1 MIRLS
6 SIVWKWVS
14 FALLVLSGPVHG
26 QATQSV
32 EVPIGKAGEIQVA
45 EIVARLARASNVA
58 IEQPASS
65 FTLSTQGLARSLTK
79 TLLSES
85 LGPEVTIAF
94 RPGAMLMTV
103 DGRILAPER
112 REEWLR
118 RLRDL
123 AGRANEA
130 SRRRQSYGMH
140 ALKSF
145 RPNDPGRPTVCL
157 VHGLNS
163 SSGGF
168 VHMIPWLE
176 EAGYGIVIYDYP
188 FNRSLEESCATFA
201 LDWAAFRRQVGDR
214 RPWLIVA
221 HSMGALLARS
231 LVEDDPTWARD
242 VSSLVLIAPV
252 NQGSH
257 LAKVQ
262 TVVQITNGLK
272 AINGKN
278 TTKAML
284 SLSDGLGQAAE
295 DMLPESPFLK
305 GLNRRPRR
313 QGVSYH
319 ILAGD
324 RGFLT
329 RDGRGQLEA
338 RIELV
343 TRTAGILGRVTQ
355 MATADMP
362 VLLDELTDGTGDG
375 CVAVERT
382 KLDGVADHVTIH
394 ANHAELIRAP
404 LLFPDPGPVACM
416 PYVLRWLK
424 EDATRSGDRRAP

>member
-1 MIRLS
+1 MHR
-6 SIVWKWVS
+6 SIGTVVC
-14 FALLVLSGPVHG
+14 FALLLMSSAVCG

-32 EVPIGKAGEIQVA
+32 EVPIGKSGEVRVD
-45 EIVARLARASNVA
+45 EIVARLARASGA
-58 IEQPASS
+58 PFEQPPTN
-65 FTLSTQGLARSLTK
+65 FTLSTQGLARSMTK
-79 TLLSES
+79 TLLAES
-85 LGPEVTIAF
+85 LGPEVAIAF
-94 RPGAMLMTV
+94 RPGSMVLTV
-103 DGRILAPER
+103 DRRILAAER
-112 REEWLR
+112 RQEWLR
-118 RLRDL
+118 RLGDL
-123 AGRANEA
+123 SERAIEA
-130 SRRRQSYGMH
+130 ARHRQAYGMR
-140 ALKSF
+140 ALESF
-145 RPNDPGRPTVCL
+145 RPNDPNRPTVCL

-176 EAGYGIVIYDYP
+176 EAGYGIVAYDYP
-188 FNRSLEESCATFA
+188 FNRALQESCAAFA
-201 LDWAAFRRQVGDR
+201 RDWAAFRRQVQAK

-221 HSMGALLARS
+221 HSMGALLARY
-231 LVEDDPTWARD
+231 LVENDASQARD

-262 TVVQITNGLK
+262 TVIQIVNGLK

-278 TTKAML
+278 TTRAML

-295 DMLPESPFLK
+295 DMLPGSVFLK

-313 QGVSYH
+313 QGVHYH

-329 RDGRGQLEA
+329 QEARGQLEA
-338 RIELV
+338 RVALL
-343 TRTAGILGRVTQ
+343 TQNAGIFGRVTQ

-362 VLLDELTDGTGDG
+362 ALLDELTDGTGDG

-382 KLDGVADHVTIH
+382 RLDGVTDHITIH

-416 PYVLRWLK
+416 PEVLRWLK
-424 EDATRSGDRRAP
+424 ADAMRIGHERAN